1 MPEVDPA
8 RAGYRD
14 VSGGGGPDNEPFV
27 ADVRPMCWIDPQ
39 VIDEARVAMERQ
51 ENPWGPLC
59 PTGH

>member
-14 VSGGGGPDNEPFV
+14 VSGGNEPVV
-27 ADVRPMCWIDPQ
+27 ADERPMCWIDPQ
-39 VIDEARVAMERQ
+39 VIDEARGAVERQ

-59 PTGH
+59 RTSH

>member
-1 MPEVDPA
+1 
-8 RAGYRD
+8 
-14 VSGGGGPDNEPFV
+14 
-27 ADVRPMCWIDPQ
+27 MCWIDPQ